1 MNENLFE
8 VLRAFRLDAQPVS
21 CEPYGCGHINVTY
34 LAVTESGLRYILQ
47 KINNNTFRDVA
58 GLMENITAVTE
69 FLRTKT
75 DDPRGVLTLVKTH
88 DGASY
93 LHAQDA
99 YWRVYD
105 FVEDSICLQLPE
117 TDEDFYQ
124 SAVGFGTF
132 QQLLTDFPAAK
143 LHETIPNFHNTPDR
157 YRALLETLERDPMHR
172 AAQVQPEIEFA
183 LARQAEMATI
193 QNALTA
199 GELPLRVTHNDTKLN
214 NVLLDAKTRKALC
227 VIDLDTVMP
236 GSSLYDFGDSI
247 RFGAATAA
255 EDEKDLSKMEMS
267 LDRFRVFTRG
277 YVRACPGLTAKE
289 LELLPMG
296 AKTMTMECGVRFLT
310 DYLDGDHY
318 FAVHRDG
325 QNLDRARTQFKLV
338 ADRASGKLLGAHLAG
353 AHATDLIAET
363 ALALQMGASVQ
374 DIAHTIHAHPT
385 LAEGVFEAA
394 HMF

>member
-1 MNENLFE
+1 
-8 VLRAFRLDAQPVS
+8 
-21 CEPYGCGHINVTY
+21 
-34 LAVTESGLRYILQ
+34 
-47 KINNNTFRDVA
+47 
-58 GLMENITAVTE
+58 MENIELVTE
-69 FLRTKT
+69 HLRRKSP
-75 DDPRGVLTLVKTH
+75 DPRSVLTLIRTK
-88 DGASY
+88 DGKSY
-93 LHAQDA
+93 LEADDG
-99 YWRVYD
+99 YWRVFR
-105 FVEDSICLQLPE
+105 FVEDSICLQQPE
-117 TDEDFYQ
+117 SDADFYE

-132 QQLLTDFPAAK
+132 QQLLSDFPAEK

-157 YRALLETLERDPMHR
+157 YRAFHETLTRDPMHR

-183 LARQAEMATI
+183 LARQAEMSAI

-214 NVLLDAKTRKALC
+214 NVLLDAATRQALC

-318 FAVHRDG
+318 FAVHREG
-325 QNLDRARTQFKLV
+325 QNLDRCRTQFKLV
-338 ADRASGKLLGAHLAG
+338 ADMEKKWDEMRKIVEEESR
-353 AHATDLIAET
+353 
-363 ALALQMGASVQ
+363 
-374 DIAHTIHAHPT
+374 
-385 LAEGVFEAA
+385 
-394 HMF
+394 

>member
-8 VLRAFRLDAQPVS
+8 VLRGFRLDAEPVS

-34 LAVTESGLRYILQ
+34 LAVMESGQRYILQ

-88 DGASY
+88 DSASY

-99 YWRVYD
+99 YWRTYD

-157 YRALLETLERDPMHR
+157 YRALLETLKRDPMHR

-183 LARQAEMATI
+183 LARQAEMSTI

-255 EDEKDLSKMEMS
+255 EDEKDISKMEMS
-267 LDRFRVFTRG
+267 LDRARIFTRG
-277 YVRACPGLTAKE
+277 YVRACPGLTGKE
-289 LELLPMG
+289 LEMLPMG

-318 FAVHRDG
+318 FAVHREG

-338 ADRASGKLLGAHLAG
+338 ADMEKKW
-353 AHATDLIAET
+353 DEMQKIVAE
-363 ALALQMGASVQ
+363 
-374 DIAHTIHAHPT
+374 
-385 LAEGVFEAA
+385 EKER
-394 HMF
+394 